1 MKSIKSFLFIILFFT
16 LCFVVFFKALRND
29 STYIPEVSTNKSLV
43 NVEFRDFNTNEITK
57 LNKILNNE
65 KFYLINIW
73 SSWCIPCVEEN
84 SKLLE
89 LSKLQSLKLVGLN
102 YKDKKKN
109 AEYFLREF
117 GNPYDKLYVDLDG
130 TTSIEL
136 GAYGVPETFL
146 VNSEN
151 FIVSKYIGPL
161 NKKNVLE
168 IKKKIN
174 ENN

>member
-89 LSKLQSLKLVGLN
+89 LSKLPSLKLVGLN
-102 YKDKKKN
+102 YKDKKK
-109 AEYFLREF
+109 EC
-117 GNPYDKLYVDLDG
+117 
-130 TTSIEL
+130 
-136 GAYGVPETFL
+136 
-146 VNSEN
+146 
-151 FIVSKYIGPL
+151 
-161 NKKNVLE
+161 
-168 IKKKIN
+168 
-174 ENN
+174 